1 MEYKE
6 EKAAVCSWKK
16 IGTTKN
22 RRKMNYFENKQRS
35 KYQIQRNS
43 KNDPP
48 PTPNTNTKYPI
59 QVQELTKQAR
69 KTRKSPGMLGLKKV
83 WAG

>member
-22 RRKMNYFENKQRS
+22 RRKMNYFENKQRP
-35 KYQIQRNS
+35 KYQIQRGGS
-43 KNDPP
+43 SRL
-48 PTPNTNTKYPI
+48 
-59 QVQELTKQAR
+59 VQEKSHKKSRKRKDR